1 MVDIDYVAVGK
12 RIRTARNNLKLTQAK
27 LAEMIEVASSYI
39 SEIERGKSICSL
51 VTIAK
56 ISKALNANLDNLI
69 FGINVSNADSTFK
82 ELLKSI
88 PEENQKFFIELCINI
103 AKTFNKSK

>member
-1 MVDIDYVAVGK
+1 MVNIDYVAVGK
-12 RIRTARNNLKLTQAK
+12 RIRIARKNSKLTQAK
-27 LAEMIEVASSYI
+27 LAEKIEVANSYI

-51 VTIAK
+51 ASIAK

-69 FGINVSNADSTFK
+69 FGINISNADSTFK

-88 PEENQKFFIELCINI
+88 LEENHKLFIELCTNI
-103 AKTFNKSK
+103 AKTFNKKY